1 MKKRIAINGFGRIG
15 RMVLRVLMEHHSDSI
30 EVVAINDLASLTDIA
45 HLFEFDSTYGRWKG
59 SVDCTEN
66 TLRINDSSIHVYSKK
81 DPENLPWKDLEI
93 DTVLECTGVFRT
105 REGMQKHITAGAKKV
120 LLSAPA
126 KGDID
131 GTFVVGVNED
141 TYNPKTHILVSN
153 ASCTTNC
160 LAPVAKV
167 LHTSFGIISGL
178 MTTIHSYTGDQRILD
193 SPHKDLRRARS
204 AGQNIIPTTTGA
216 AKAVALVLPELKG
229 KLNGMAFRIPTATV
243 SVVDLVVQLEKKA
256 SAKEV
261 NKALCSASL
270 NELQGILGYEEKPL
284 VSKDFLQESRSSI
297 VDASLTQDMGNG
309 LVKIVAW
316 YDNEW
321 GYSCRLADMVCKM

>member
-66 TLRINDSSIHVYSKK
+66 TLRINGSSIHVYSKK

-229 KLNGMAFRIPTATV
+229 KLNGMAFRVPTATV

-256 SAKEV
+256 SAEEV